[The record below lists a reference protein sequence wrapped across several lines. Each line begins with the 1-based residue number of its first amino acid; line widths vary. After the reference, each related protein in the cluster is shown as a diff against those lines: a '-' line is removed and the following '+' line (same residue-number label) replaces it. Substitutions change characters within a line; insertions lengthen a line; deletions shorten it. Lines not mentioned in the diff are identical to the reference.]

1 MVEIGFRTNQVK
13 MRRCQV
19 NTGTRFFDNVL
30 HRNSGKIPGST
41 HEYIVHIF
49 TRRPPG
55 FKTEPGGCIRLGI
68 AINNQHLF
76 SSLVTKSCNVQA
88 AGCLTGTAFV
98 MRKGNDS
105 NFTT

>member
-1 MVEIGFRTNQVK
+1 MVEIGFRTNQVEVC
-13 MRRCQV
+13 RCQV

-30 HRNSGKIPGST
+30 HRNPRKIPGST

-49 TRRPPG
+49 TRCPPW
-55 FKTEPGGCIRLGI
+55 FKPEPGSCICLGI
-68 AINNQHLF
+68 AINNQHPF
-76 SSLVTKSCNVQA
+76 SSLVTKSRNVQA
-88 AGCLTGTAFV
+88 AGCLTGTALV